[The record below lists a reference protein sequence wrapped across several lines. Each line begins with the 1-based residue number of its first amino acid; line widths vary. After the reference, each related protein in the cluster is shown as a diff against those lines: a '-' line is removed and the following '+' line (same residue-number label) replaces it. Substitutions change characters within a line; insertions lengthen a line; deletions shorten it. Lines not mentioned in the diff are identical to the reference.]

1 MDNKNALPIVFGLIG
16 FIFSSRTMIIFMDK
30 LDPFTGLIVYYM
42 FLIITIVLLEHA
54 GLVIAGINFESFNQ
68 AFGTV
73 LIIFSYFILIRM
85 ESCYMNYVT
94 KGDCKNISN
103 IYLHSEDGATYYLW
117 SKIIKKPETIRFL
130 TYVVTPVVLSFIG
143 VNLITEK
150 VVLTPF

>member
-1 MDNKNALPIVFGLIG
+1 MNNKIGLPIIFGIFG
-16 FIFSSRTMIIFMDK
+16 FIISSRSWILFMDK
-30 LDPFTGLIVYYM
+30 LNPFYGLIVYY
-42 FLIITIVLLEHA
+42 LILIMTILILENA
-54 GLVIAGINFESFNQ
+54 GLVIAGINFASFNQ
-68 AFGTV
+68 ALGTIC
-73 LIIFSYFILIRM
+73 IIFSFFLLLKM

-117 SKIIKKPETIRFL
+117 SKIIDNPEILRLL